1 MTQKVTKDMLKRII
15 EESMEIIPRIP
26 EHDPLPI
33 KEEELIQHNDSK
45 AARNLSEIP
54 KAWDK
59 DSSNVIIDM
68 ESFDWRSE
76 EEIFKEQVI
85 QKWNR
90 FKKTLSQ
97 REQSVLKTLLG
108 LDVKRYSVEELERLQ
123 GALKGK
129 LPK

>member
-1 MTQKVTKDMLKRII
+1 MTQKVTKNMLKRII
-15 EESMEIIPRIP
+15 EESMGIIPQIP

-45 AARNLSEIP
+45 SARNLSEIP
-54 KAWDK
+54 KAWDN
-59 DSSNVIIDM
+59 DSSSVIIDM

-76 EEIFKEQVI
+76 EDIFKEQVI

-108 LDVKRYSVEELERLQ
+108 LDVKRYSIEELQNLQ
-123 GALKGK
+123 AALKGK
-129 LPK
+129 